1 MARSF
6 TSLLSNCEN
15 PGIIMITKRHWEG
28 SVTMKQQS
36 VLIADDEEKIRQV
49 VKKYLEKEGFRV
61 IEGADGRG
69 AINAFQQ
76 NEPDLVILD
85 IMMPGAD
92 GWEVCREL
100 RKTSDVPI
108 IMLTARED
116 EVDRVLGLEM
126 GADDYVV
133 KPFSPRELVARV
145 KAVLRRV
152 SDYKARAGEV
162 QKSVL
167 NYGGIVIDPV
177 ARQVVVDRQNIALTP
192 KEFDLIYF
200 LAKSPGRAFSREDI
214 LTAVWGFDYYGDTRT
229 VDTHVNRLREKL
241 AKAGENASYIST
253 VWGIG
258 YKFEPAPK

>member
-1 MARSF
+1 
-6 TSLLSNCEN
+6 
-15 PGIIMITKRHWEG
+15 
-28 SVTMKQQS
+28 MKQQS

-61 IEGADGRG
+61 IEGADGRE

-145 KAVLRRV
+145 KAILRRV

-162 QKSVL
+162 QKNAL
-167 NYGGIVIDPV
+167 KYEGIVIDPV
-177 ARQVVVDRQNIALTP
+177 TRQVVVDRQNIALTP
-192 KEFDLIYF
+192 KEFELIYF
-200 LAKSPGRAFSREDI
+200 LAKSPGRAFSREDL
-214 LTAVWGFDYYGDTRT
+214 LTAVWGYDYYGDTRT

-241 AKAGENASYIST
+241 AKAGKNISYIST

-258 YKFEPAPK
+258 YKFEPTPNK